1 MRLEKRMS
9 DDIESKMEFIIQQ
22 QATFAVDIADL
33 KEAQRRQTENIDKLT
48 VNVKNLTSSVAE
60 LREDSKE
67 DRENARKDRENV
79 REDRKRL
86 DVVIT
91 EMRQGFDNLIIANDV
106 TRKLGEDV
114 GRLAIATSRRVSA
127 LESKQDDR
135 TTD

>member
-1 MRLEKRMS
+1 MS

-33 KEAQRRQTENIDKLT
+33 KEAQTRQTENIDRLT

-60 LREDSKE
+60 LTVSVAKLRED
-67 DRENARKDRENV
+67 A

-86 DVVIT
+86 DLVIT
-91 EMRQGFDNLIIANDV
+91 EMRQGFDNLIVANEV
-106 TRKLGEDV
+106 TRKLAEDV
-114 GRLAIATSRRVSA
+114 GRLAIATSQRVSA

-135 TTD
+135 ANN

>member
-1 MRLEKRMS
+1 MS

-33 KEAQRRQTENIDKLT
+33 KEAQRRQTENIDRLT

-60 LREDSKE
+60 LTVSVAKLRED
-67 DRENARKDRENV
+67 A

-86 DVVIT
+86 DLVIT
-91 EMRQGFDNLIIANDV
+91 EMRQGFDNLIVANEV
-106 TRKLGEDV
+106 TRKLAEDV
-114 GRLAIATSRRVSA
+114 GRLAIATSQRVSA

-135 TTD
+135 ANN